1 MGILL
6 AGDWSRLENS
16 IHRMARLDFTAMHRD
31 IGEHLVSSTKDRFE
45 TGTAPDGSRWPE
57 SIRAQNEGGQT
68 LRDTSNLYNSITYHA
83 RPDLVEVGT
92 NSRIAPVHQE
102 GKIIKVKQARHL
114 HFKVGGRWAR
124 KKKVKIPARPFI
136 GISDEDR
143 QAIDD
148 IIAEHLEECLE

>member
-1 MGILL
+1 MGVLI
-6 AGDWSRLENS
+6 AGDWSRLENNL
-16 IHRMARLDFTAMHRD
+16 HRMVRLNFTAIYKE
-31 IGEHLVSSTKDRFE
+31 IGEHLVSSTKQRFK
-45 TGTAPDGSRWPE
+45 TGTAPDGSKWPE
-57 SIRAQNEGGQT
+57 SIRAKEEGGQT
-68 LRDTSNLYNSITYHA
+68 LRDTSNLFNSITYHA

-92 NSRIAPVHQE
+92 NNKIAPVHQK
-102 GKIIKVKQARHL
+102 GRTIKTKQSRYL

-136 GISDEDR
+136 GISDDDR